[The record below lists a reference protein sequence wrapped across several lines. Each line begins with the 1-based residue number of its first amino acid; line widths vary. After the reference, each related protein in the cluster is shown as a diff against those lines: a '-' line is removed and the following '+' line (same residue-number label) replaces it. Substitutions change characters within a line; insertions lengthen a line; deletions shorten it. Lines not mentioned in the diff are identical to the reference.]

1 MKQRVKRILAFMLAL
16 LLVFSST
23 CVSPVGVVD
32 VFATGI
38 DEGEASGTAGSESG
52 GTAGGESGEGAGAA
66 GTVPTTVDYTV
77 VLPAKIRDVEWGTVK
92 VNNVSATTAEGS
104 VKVTLSNDI
113 TEAQLKNVTS
123 DNYVFSDISV
133 SGTTITI
140 NKALPNCTIE
150 FVSGDNTLTVGES
163 ADYVVKLDNLAW
175 ENYVSWSLESLE
187 GDFTE
192 IAEDSSD
199 KKKVTVTA
207 KDEGFPGNSA
217 SVTIK
222 ASLPDGARES
232 KTIALKKK
240 TASLSISI
248 QPEDVTG
255 WNEKRTVKVSSSE
268 LAGKTVHVTLES
280 ETKPVTL
287 SSTSSGKAEGTVDWT
302 LSHVGTY
309 TFTASFDGDNVYKSC
324 SSSLNYE
331 TSKEDQESFTFVD
344 NEDNVLTGISSD
356 LSGKSLVYDKDTE
369 VSLAKLKGG
378 ITPERYDFAC
388 TNDTGNMIKD
398 TLKVEDGV
406 LKFTPKAAGTFTI
419 TVTKKHSDYNDA
431 SEKLTVTVAK
441 KQINLVKV
449 KAVDKIYDGNT
460 DITVTAKLKPED
472 LEADERADGSNVELT
487 VFGTAVDKNAAE
499 NKTVSYEK
507 FTFDT
512 NDAVQNALNDNYVIN
527 NLEDDERTTTVNIN
541 KKKLALEVVINDQN
555 SKDPETGALLR
566 EFTDYKNCDG
576 VSVTVTGFIGEE
588 GPASLE
594 GYKAPVPVVDDSV
607 VNRQF
612 APGTVIANAIV
623 PDITNVNATNNY
635 EFDTINAV
643 KASLKMAAQSIDLD
657 KLLSVD
663 NGNSTNAY
671 QNSESKKIY
680 FGNNPAVKWS
690 INNSVNLAVIRPE
703 YTKVLL
709 SQKDGNKW
717 SDWSDVTLGY
727 IPRGLEI
734 DAVSIKLQTADGGE
748 TVPKEYGLIR
758 DTVAPSVY
766 IAIDSVNSAYD
777 FASKVTF
784 GMFKSAAYQAVVT
797 GEDDFSGQ
805 ASWKCYVINL
815 TEDKTFDKDG
825 LRAVVENQD
834 PRKEDTGSFGESGQ
848 SVFLGKVNENE
859 TAVNGRYL
867 VIVLVTD
874 NVGNNAIY
882 ASNGVI
888 VDQVALDTLELKY
901 TQGDGIEEPKLSGQ
915 ADGIEYF
922 KNKAS
927 VYAVAN
933 DANTDGTVYSGVK
946 KITAKVQKEAEEAV
960 PLTMYTV
967 PVDEETGKVNVTD
980 TLENLKNNYV
990 TISTDQLS
998 REAFPNSVIEKM
1010 ASTDTPC
1017 AKYTV
1022 SIEAEDF
1029 AGNAFAEA
1037 ASKTFVVDN
1046 LAPVVTNSVI
1056 LNTDENKFDQNIYYS
1071 NEAITLETTVTER
1084 FTDLGK
1090 IDLVL
1095 TKDGEEIRKSFS
1107 SWEQAIVSE
1116 EYPGYAISV
1125 VENGNS
1131 DANDFSRTIKFTVP
1145 AENNEGDFSFYV
1157 TAEDCSGNASNT
1169 VTPINFCMDT
1179 TAPIVDITYTAKPT
1193 AGDIGMISPSDSR
1206 VYLDENYDY
1215 FTANIQIKEKHF
1227 YYTGKTDE
1235 NIICTYGASANNQT
1249 EDITD
1254 TVTVTTIKTSDV
1266 QTVKAA
1272 AENITTESNWVAGLD
1287 DIHTYGFTCDKDAEY
1302 TFNEFTVTDLA
1313 GNTCVYTENTFNP
1326 AQITLDTVRP
1336 TAKLTVTDLVA
1347 GGSKGKMSWTLLLNK
1362 LTFGLFGKN
1371 QVVISMTSDDVTAGV
1386 NTTEYII
1393 ASDLRTL
1400 DQLKAETAWNPYKDD
1415 LTLKNNQDYVV
1426 YEKVVDKAGNTE
1438 YFSTDRIIVDAVDPK
1453 PEVTIKPTVPGWGK
1467 DVYSATDKPGFDV
1480 DVIDPI
1486 NNDSYAGL
1494 KEITYTIKNGT
1505 TGFVE
1510 SGTLASYKAADHT
1523 QEYTGHVNIDPAKFY
1538 SNDVQVTVEAN
1549 DYSTNDATTETIS
1562 IKVDNQE
1569 PKVNFTFDTSDA
1581 SNGKY
1586 YNKEKR
1592 LTITVDERNFDDTY
1606 KPEVTSSTGNGWSF
1620 SGWTH
1625 NGETHTGT
1633 VTFSGDADYT
1643 VSYFCYDLAG
1653 NKSETVTMDEITI
1666 DKTKPVIAVS
1676 YNNNSVL
1683 NNSYYKESRTAT
1695 ITITEHNFNPAD
1707 VTVTTTARLDGA
1719 TVAVPGVSGWSGGG
1733 DTHTATISYAA
1744 DADYTFTI
1752 STTDM
1757 ASNVSDPY
1765 DTESFTV
1772 DMTQPAVEITAIED
1786 KSANNGVVA
1795 PVITLEDINFDRNNV
1810 VVRLCGVNKG
1820 AVDTAGMYTVANSA
1834 KGQVITFADFGKNMD
1849 DIYTLTAEATDMAG
1863 NTFSTSKTF
1872 SVNRDGSTYMY
1883 EEYTED
1889 LINKGYTHDPKDI
1902 VVTEV
1907 NVDTLTFREL
1917 TLSKN
1922 GTQLTLAEG
1931 TDYEVLASGSEVS
1944 WKSYTYT
1951 IKASNFEDEGEYA
1964 ISIYS
1969 EDRAANKTTNTS
1981 KKKDITFIVDKTSP
1995 VISVSNIED
2004 GGRYKADSQA
2014 FIANVD
2020 DNMALDKVEY
2030 YLDGEMKQS
2039 FTADEVAEVNGELNL
2054 TVGSSNKFQK
2064 VIIKAYDKAENEPTE
2079 AKLNILVT
2087 TNAFVQYYNNK
2098 PVFYGSIGGGVVLI
2112 GGAVVAGIHFSGE
2125 KKDKQK
2131 KN

>member
-1 MKQRVKRILAFMLAL
+1 MKVKKEKIKRILAFLLAEI
-16 LLVFSST
+16 LVFGT
-23 CVSPVGVVD
+23 CLTVNPYTVM
-32 VFATGI
+32 ATGV
-38 DEGEASGTAGSESG
+38 GS
-52 GTAGGESGEGAGAA
+52 TEGATEG
-66 GTVPTTVDYTV
+66 
-77 VLPAKIRDVEWGTVK
+77 
-92 VNNVSATTAEGS
+92 SAEGS
-104 VKVTLSNDI
+104 TVSSTKKLYVKVESVSSGILTEDVPLQKLTFSLGVSDISVTVDEQTHDSGITYEDTLTI
-113 TEAQLKNVTS
+113 PEGEIPFTS
-123 DNYVFSDISV
+123 DNYTGTLMSSSSLTDTENGDGQILTVSVNAVTPKLGNISGLDSIKTVTETSFSLSNNVWNSKARWSIADDNNSAEATVTPIEAGGCKVTANKGTKGSTERSFKLKATVGDASVGETSVEKTVTVTRKTTSLCITSTPSDVNGISWKNDVQVRFRLKSDEDTELRNQEIDYKIYYGTSLNTSETWTTGSNTPVTVNLSRKVKEVKITASYGDDDDTYAGADATPLVYNPNKENNDTAVNFDGEYTENAPLELTYGTAAVSKGITLWHNSEQLDSNSENGNAEVIADFDRITKESFSIEQGTGNTLVFTPLKACTSPVKVDLHLESDNYTFNKTIYVKVNPYPLSIVSAAVSQPKIYNANDKVDVVAVLSVEADLIVSDEEKAQFASVIFSDYSSGKIDVVGVNEEQSFTFSPSDLTNTPLTGVMKNNYTIKTGSKDEDVKLTIVKRSLVLKVADTSRPFRSLSYTCDGKDIQNLVSIQAATEDTGIIGTNPTTLEGFAFPTVVDTTATNLNADNVKINDQATFGDHNQALILNFDNSNPTGNYTFDTVGYAKGKLQITEETNVSSYVAVDNTNSIHVFETTARERYYGKDATVKFKLGGDYNRIYLASGSDISSSLALESMLTSGAVKTIKVYLQREENNSVKAKSETFDISFKYDDIDPTCDEIKFNVNNKVV
-133 SGTTITI
+133 SDLASAITFGIYDNKKIEAQIMVGDNLSGVRGWSYYVADITEDNSFKGLLTDNDYKEALVNSNFIAGTDDGKIKVGTLSEGQALEEGNNYIVFVKVVDNVGNVKIYGSNGIVLENFHDISIGFTETARDENVSKGTWDDISYYAGDIDLTLTAEEDASESKYYSGLDYMEYTISTHYGDGTTKTDT
-140 NKALPNCTIE
+140 KKEDQEKPKDKTFSELKEYCTIE
-150 FVSGDNTLTVGES
+150 KTLTFTDNPTKSQMITVS
-163 ADYVVKLDNLAW
+163 ALAADNAGNTMNQNEPATRTFILDSIAPEIVTSTFTQVNNDGAFLNISYANSDVTYTVAIKERFLKELTVVLNG
-175 ENYVSWSLESLE
+175 ENYTLAELDAQKETLGIASVTMDPAADIRSATDETVYNFSIV
-187 GDFTE
+187 FTE
-192 IAEDSSD
+192 DGNYDVCTVAVDAAGNETSD
-199 KKKVTVTA
+199 DGFAFTIDTVLPELEVTYTAHYKDGSASVVDTTNGRAYADETVSYVTVTA
-207 KDEGFPGNSA
+207 VIKETNFAAKGGSIEYAAYNSKNEPVEIPNYDKAFKGDPEGEGFRWADTG
-217 SVTIK
+217 
-222 ASLPDGARES
+222 
-232 KTIALKKK
+232 
-240 TASLSISI
+240 
-248 QPEDVTG
+248 DVSMTD
-255 WNEKRTVKVSSSE
+255 KRRVME
-268 LAGKTVHVTLES
+268 LAL
-280 ETKPVTL
+280 P
-287 SSTSSGKAEGTVDWT
+287 
-302 LSHVGTY
+302 
-309 TFTASFDGDNVYKSC
+309 
-324 SSSLNYE
+324 
-331 TSKEDQESFTFVD
+331 
-344 NEDNVLTGISSD
+344 
-356 LSGKSLVYDKDTE
+356 
-369 VSLAKLKGG
+369 
-378 ITPERYDFAC
+378 
-388 TNDTGNMIKD
+388 
-398 TLKVEDGV
+398 
-406 LKFTPKAAGTFTI
+406 
-419 TVTKKHSDYNDA
+419 
-431 SEKLTVTVAK
+431 
-441 KQINLVKV
+441 
-449 KAVDKIYDGNT
+449 
-460 DITVTAKLKPED
+460 
-472 LEADERADGSNVELT
+472 
-487 VFGTAVDKNAAE
+487 
-499 NKTVSYEK
+499 
-507 FTFDT
+507 
-512 NDAVQNALNDNYVIN
+512 VIN
-527 NLEDDERTTTVNIN
+527 
-541 KKKLALEVVINDQN
+541 
-555 SKDPETGALLR
+555 
-566 EFTDYKNCDG
+566 
-576 VSVTVTGFIGEE
+576 
-588 GPASLE
+588 
-594 GYKAPVPVVDDSV
+594 
-607 VNRQF
+607 
-612 APGTVIANAIV
+612 
-623 PDITNVNATNNY
+623 
-635 EFDTINAV
+635 
-643 KASLKMAAQSIDLD
+643 
-657 KLLSVD
+657 
-663 NGNSTNAY
+663 
-671 QNSESKKIY
+671 
-680 FGNNPAVKWS
+680 
-690 INNSVNLAVIRPE
+690 
-703 YTKVLL
+703 
-709 SQKDGNKW
+709 
-717 SDWSDVTLGY
+717 
-727 IPRGLEI
+727 I
-734 DAVSIKLQTADGGE
+734 DA
-748 TVPKEYGLIR
+748 
-758 DTVAPSVY
+758 
-766 IAIDSVNSAYD
+766 
-777 FASKVTF
+777 
-784 GMFKSAAYQAVVT
+784 
-797 GEDDFSGQ
+797 
-805 ASWKCYVINL
+805 
-815 TEDKTFDKDG
+815 
-825 LRAVVENQD
+825 
-834 PRKEDTGSFGESGQ
+834 
-848 SVFLGKVNENE
+848 
-859 TAVNGRYL
+859 
-867 VIVLVTD
+867 
-874 NVGNNAIY
+874 
-882 ASNGVI
+882 
-888 VDQVALDTLELKY
+888 
-901 TQGDGIEEPKLSGQ
+901 
-915 ADGIEYF
+915 
-922 KNKAS
+922 
-927 VYAVAN
+927 
-933 DANTDGTVYSGVK
+933 
-946 KITAKVQKEAEEAV
+946 
-960 PLTMYTV
+960 
-967 PVDEETGKVNVTD
+967 
-980 TLENLKNNYV
+980 NY
-990 TISTDQLS
+990 
-998 REAFPNSVIEKM
+998 
-1010 ASTDTPC
+1010 
-1017 AKYTV
+1017 
-1022 SIEAEDF
+1022 
-1029 AGNAFAEA
+1029 AFA
-1037 ASKTFVVDN
+1037 
-1046 LAPVVTNSVI
+1046 
-1056 LNTDENKFDQNIYYS
+1056 
-1071 NEAITLETTVTER
+1071 
-1084 FTDLGK
+1084 
-1090 IDLVL
+1090 
-1095 TKDGEEIRKSFS
+1095 
-1107 SWEQAIVSE
+1107 
-1116 EYPGYAISV
+1116 
-1125 VENGNS
+1125 
-1131 DANDFSRTIKFTVP
+1131 
-1145 AENNEGDFSFYV
+1145 FSF
-1157 TAEDCSGNASNT
+1157 
-1169 VTPINFCMDT
+1169 
-1179 TAPIVDITYTAKPT
+1179 
-1193 AGDIGMISPSDSR
+1193 
-1206 VYLDENYDY
+1206 
-1215 FTANIQIKEKHF
+1215 
-1227 YYTGKTDE
+1227 
-1235 NIICTYGASANNQT
+1235 
-1249 EDITD
+1249 
-1254 TVTVTTIKTSDV
+1254 
-1266 QTVKAA
+1266 
-1272 AENITTESNWVAGLD
+1272 
-1287 DIHTYGFTCDKDAEY
+1287 
-1302 TFNEFTVTDLA
+1302 TDLA
-1313 GNTCVYTENTFNP
+1313 GNSLAADPVHE
-1326 AQITLDTVRP
+1326 ITLDTVRP

-1371 QVVISMTSDDVTAGV
+1371 QVVVSMTSDDVTAGV

-1393 ASDLRTL
+1393 TSDLRTL
-1400 DQLKAETAWNPYKDD
+1400 DQLKTETAWNPYKDD

-1666 DKTKPVIAVS
+1666 DKTKPVIAVI

>member
-1 MKQRVKRILAFMLAL
+1 M
-16 LLVFSST
+16 
-23 CVSPVGVVD
+23 
-32 VFATGI
+32 
-38 DEGEASGTAGSESG
+38 
-52 GTAGGESGEGAGAA
+52 
-66 GTVPTTVDYTV
+66 
-77 VLPAKIRDVEWGTVK
+77 
-92 VNNVSATTAEGS
+92 
-104 VKVTLSNDI
+104 
-113 TEAQLKNVTS
+113 
-123 DNYVFSDISV
+123 
-133 SGTTITI
+133 
-140 NKALPNCTIE
+140 
-150 FVSGDNTLTVGES
+150 
-163 ADYVVKLDNLAW
+163 
-175 ENYVSWSLESLE
+175 
-187 GDFTE
+187 
-192 IAEDSSD
+192 
-199 KKKVTVTA
+199 
-207 KDEGFPGNSA
+207 
-217 SVTIK
+217 
-222 ASLPDGARES
+222 
-232 KTIALKKK
+232 
-240 TASLSISI
+240 
-248 QPEDVTG
+248 
-255 WNEKRTVKVSSSE
+255 
-268 LAGKTVHVTLES
+268 
-280 ETKPVTL
+280 
-287 SSTSSGKAEGTVDWT
+287 
-302 LSHVGTY
+302 
-309 TFTASFDGDNVYKSC
+309 
-324 SSSLNYE
+324 
-331 TSKEDQESFTFVD
+331 
-344 NEDNVLTGISSD
+344 
-356 LSGKSLVYDKDTE
+356 
-369 VSLAKLKGG
+369 
-378 ITPERYDFAC
+378 
-388 TNDTGNMIKD
+388 
-398 TLKVEDGV
+398 
-406 LKFTPKAAGTFTI
+406 
-419 TVTKKHSDYNDA
+419 
-431 SEKLTVTVAK
+431 
-441 KQINLVKV
+441 
-449 KAVDKIYDGNT
+449 
-460 DITVTAKLKPED
+460 
-472 LEADERADGSNVELT
+472 
-487 VFGTAVDKNAAE
+487 
-499 NKTVSYEK
+499 
-507 FTFDT
+507 
-512 NDAVQNALNDNYVIN
+512 
-527 NLEDDERTTTVNIN
+527 
-541 KKKLALEVVINDQN
+541 
-555 SKDPETGALLR
+555 
-566 EFTDYKNCDG
+566 
-576 VSVTVTGFIGEE
+576 
-588 GPASLE
+588 
-594 GYKAPVPVVDDSV
+594 
-607 VNRQF
+607 
-612 APGTVIANAIV
+612 
-623 PDITNVNATNNY
+623 
-635 EFDTINAV
+635 
-643 KASLKMAAQSIDLD
+643 
-657 KLLSVD
+657 
-663 NGNSTNAY
+663 
-671 QNSESKKIY
+671 
-680 FGNNPAVKWS
+680 
-690 INNSVNLAVIRPE
+690 
-703 YTKVLL
+703 
-709 SQKDGNKW
+709 
-717 SDWSDVTLGY
+717 
-727 IPRGLEI
+727 
-734 DAVSIKLQTADGGE
+734 
-748 TVPKEYGLIR
+748 
-758 DTVAPSVY
+758 
-766 IAIDSVNSAYD
+766 
-777 FASKVTF
+777 
-784 GMFKSAAYQAVVT
+784 
-797 GEDDFSGQ
+797 
-805 ASWKCYVINL
+805 
-815 TEDKTFDKDG
+815 
-825 LRAVVENQD
+825 
-834 PRKEDTGSFGESGQ
+834 
-848 SVFLGKVNENE
+848 
-859 TAVNGRYL
+859 
-867 VIVLVTD
+867 
-874 NVGNNAIY
+874 
-882 ASNGVI
+882 
-888 VDQVALDTLELKY
+888 
-901 TQGDGIEEPKLSGQ
+901 
-915 ADGIEYF
+915 
-922 KNKAS
+922 
-927 VYAVAN
+927 
-933 DANTDGTVYSGVK
+933 
-946 KITAKVQKEAEEAV
+946 
-960 PLTMYTV
+960 
-967 PVDEETGKVNVTD
+967 
-980 TLENLKNNYV
+980 
-990 TISTDQLS
+990 
-998 REAFPNSVIEKM
+998 
-1010 ASTDTPC
+1010 
-1017 AKYTV
+1017 
-1022 SIEAEDF
+1022 
-1029 AGNAFAEA
+1029 
-1037 ASKTFVVDN
+1037 
-1046 LAPVVTNSVI
+1046 
-1056 LNTDENKFDQNIYYS
+1056 
-1071 NEAITLETTVTER
+1071 
-1084 FTDLGK
+1084 
-1090 IDLVL
+1090 
-1095 TKDGEEIRKSFS
+1095 
-1107 SWEQAIVSE
+1107 
-1116 EYPGYAISV
+1116 
-1125 VENGNS
+1125 
-1131 DANDFSRTIKFTVP
+1131 
-1145 AENNEGDFSFYV
+1145 
-1157 TAEDCSGNASNT
+1157 
-1169 VTPINFCMDT
+1169 
-1179 TAPIVDITYTAKPT
+1179 
-1193 AGDIGMISPSDSR
+1193 
-1206 VYLDENYDY
+1206 
-1215 FTANIQIKEKHF
+1215 
-1227 YYTGKTDE
+1227 
-1235 NIICTYGASANNQT
+1235 
-1249 EDITD
+1249 
-1254 TVTVTTIKTSDV
+1254 
-1266 QTVKAA
+1266 
-1272 AENITTESNWVAGLD
+1272 
-1287 DIHTYGFTCDKDAEY
+1287 
-1302 TFNEFTVTDLA
+1302 
-1313 GNTCVYTENTFNP
+1313 
-1326 AQITLDTVRP
+1326 
-1336 TAKLTVTDLVA
+1336 
-1347 GGSKGKMSWTLLLNK
+1347 
-1362 LTFGLFGKN
+1362 
-1371 QVVISMTSDDVTAGV
+1371 
-1386 NTTEYII
+1386 
-1393 ASDLRTL
+1393 
-1400 DQLKAETAWNPYKDD
+1400 
-1415 LTLKNNQDYVV
+1415 TLKNNQDYVV

-1453 PEVTIKPTVPGWGK
+1453 PEVTNKPTVPGWGK

-1849 DIYTLTAEATDMAG
+1849 DIYTLTAETTDMAG